1 MDDAFGNLG
10 DISDEQTLERL
21 ESLFESSGNFPSLGS
36 PILNDDVGNTSNSAS
51 AVNLFGPLET
61 NHEIF
66 SNYNSTTSGT
76 AGAGNSNSQS
86 TSSNQIND
94 NGPGSVSS
102 SSYTQPST
110 PATPAPIPSP
120 APLPSPAALPSPV
133 AAPLLSPA
141 APPPPVPSPVKKS
154 PSPAPTQPQVLYA
167 TKSTVRTTSISQH
180 HQHPHSN
187 LILTAPGTVF
197 ANAPQSIMQST
208 GTLQIQLQPNSIR
221 TPVPKPQPQI
231 LPKPI
236 AHSAAKM
243 TAPSALSHRQLAA
256 SSSLIVN
263 QSGQLL
269 TTSVSQTPILINSLG
284 QVVSG
289 TTASTPQSAT
299 PFLIQQPTGNQVFV
313 LRPSAPS
320 AGAATILP
328 TNNQTGTFLLQQP
341 TGPSTVITAQPQ
353 VKIITPQGRMQM
365 QQIQTPSGPK
375 LIAVPVGQTLVQTSA
390 GLISTSSN
398 VLAGFSS
405 GISLP
410 QQNVLTTSSNSLAV
424 VSHSAYTHPV
434 STPVVTHAPI
444 SPVKRKK
451 SKKRNN
457 EILTLNSSAPTPS
470 KKPKVVDLGELMK
483 DVGLDLEGFHE
494 DSQNSADDSS
504 NTKPSQ
510 ILSSSSILDST
521 PSAPNA
527 SGSQLVAQIQQ
538 PLPIQGTPNQL
549 QLVQGPDGQF
559 VLQSAVQQPTILTQA
574 SLDSGGTLSIPAGA
588 GTQTIIGAASLGT
601 AIPNTNLNIA
611 STALSGSL
619 IGATSLQTL
628 PQRTTLTTTP
638 TLVNSSIFNKTT
650 ASIISGAA
658 LANNPVILN
667 NNSSISNNNNT
678 IIKTSNIR
686 QRSNNQSNR
695 VPLYEDDRLPP
706 GWYRK
711 VSQRKSGAS
720 AGRYEVFIVGPTG
733 KRFRSR
739 NELKAYFEQTG
750 ESTLDPDDFDFST
763 FGSGRPVTLPL
774 STATVV
780 KAHQPQIITTMT
792 TAQSSQVRTSAIPI
806 VNSNNSLVSIRSKTT
821 TSSQEDTLPTLEPND
836 TILQT
841 DNSNLN
847 SAPNLLP
854 SVQVPSRTL
863 ESLSSS
869 NSKPV
874 YSSQISRETED
885 ADAQISQLLK
895 TLQEEP
901 HKLSIDP
908 EFIQSLGGGDV
919 DFEGS
924 ITPPPPQL
932 APAISKV
939 FTSTTTVPIKSLS
952 SKTFT
957 TTPHQ
962 VPELINNASAH
973 LQMRLL
979 SSTSDVAAGTK
990 LKTFTTTS
998 FSSSSNILP
1007 QQILQ
1012 VSRGEMVSNPI
1023 SINSNL
1029 VPSSLTSVPIG
1040 GVSTQVRALQNL
1052 PSNTRLIRGPNGQ
1065 YTIQKVQTIE
1075 LSPEM
1080 QQSLREVQSRIQEI
1094 EKQMAKSPQDE
1105 AELAQLQT
1113 RQQRILSLGRPIPTP
1128 PLSGVNT
1135 IGTSIGMI
1143 NPGASVST
1151 SSIPQVQK
1159 KGCLSFSSGGGIVSN
1174 NINTLTPVTPIPVSR
1189 NPPILTPAVATTT
1202 PTHIHHPQQQ
1212 TLVTATKSV
1221 VAGPSGVGMATTTTP
1236 SGTNIPPLTEQQK
1249 RIVAHFKQ
1257 KMASLPPEQQAQFIA
1272 ANKASLI
1279 RRLNF
1284 QPSQIHILCSNRI
1297 NQQQQLQQQQVQL
1310 QQQRTQPL
1318 LQQQQ
1323 QTILHKSSV
1332 VPLNQ
1337 TINTPGGNNVVN
1349 SVSTNVSGINN
1360 TEHTVPK
1367 PPLQQQPLQQ
1377 PPLQQQRPFLSTSNS
1392 DLAPIAKNKKIAWVE
1407 SQVKKDQNEAVNPNI
1422 KTPFRSKED
1431 ACKRLLRYHVFHE
1444 LDPDPEKVVDE
1455 EVAFSVKSKN
1465 LLNKYK
1471 DMREKYHYL
1480 LLQESMRITTS
1491 SEEVM
1496 LARLWDSDERQYL
1509 NGQKEDFEKKGII
1522 LDNLPPVPSSWRDKY
1537 IEVLGHPPPPLSS
1550 KTFSS
1555 KGKDGGGLLHD
1566 EGDSA
1571 SGGDY
1576 DEFHS
1581 IQNELSRYNNING
1594 IGNTSGSSELFEVP
1608 PQKIPEK
1615 GEDTSTVLSDE
1626 EDFSLK
1632 DVCGG
1637 NGVDAILGGGEE
1649 EQQQDVSTRHNE
1661 VKRRRMRRSR
1671 ELERRGG
1678 SGATARAASVEDV
1691 VDAIEDD
1698 VPLDF
1703 EGSYGH
1709 KEVDSVQSA
1718 INSILDNRIATP
1730 DINNIA
1736 GLLDSFNDA
1745 TSDPATESAVNS
1757 IPRF

>member
-1 MDDAFGNLG
+1 M
-10 DISDEQTLERL
+10 
-21 ESLFESSGNFPSLGS
+21 P
-36 PILNDDVGNTSNSAS
+36 
-51 AVNLFGPLET
+51 
-61 NHEIF
+61 
-66 SNYNSTTSGT
+66 
-76 AGAGNSNSQS
+76 
-86 TSSNQIND
+86 
-94 NGPGSVSS
+94 
-102 SSYTQPST
+102 
-110 PATPAPIPSP
+110 
-120 APLPSPAALPSPV
+120 
-133 AAPLLSPA
+133 
-141 APPPPVPSPVKKS
+141 
-154 PSPAPTQPQVLYA
+154 

-398 VLAGFSS
+398 QLSCG
-405 GISLP
+405 L
-410 QQNVLTTSSNSLAV
+410 
-424 VSHSAYTHPV
+424 
-434 STPVVTHAPI
+434 
-444 SPVKRKK
+444 KRKK

-483 DVGLDLEGFHE
+483 DVGLDLEGLRRYCHLH
-494 DSQNSADDSS
+494 
-504 NTKPSQ
+504 PSW
-510 ILSSSSILDST
+510 IRH

-658 LANNPVILN
+658 LANNP
-667 NNSSISNNNNT
+667 
-678 IIKTSNIR
+678 TSNIR

-1444 LDPDPEKVVDE
+1444 LDPDPEK
-1455 EVAFSVKSKN
+1455 K
-1465 LLNKYK
+1465 
-1471 DMREKYHYL
+1471 
-1480 LLQESMRITTS
+1480 SMRITTS